1 MHYTQPGQYDEQ
13 TTQLRNCTGNSLIGI
28 YCYVL
33 LHEGLFK
40 HLIDISLVIKSRFLY
55 RLAVNILTDR
65 GIRQGD
71 DNGLETDTDD
81 GKY

>member
-1 MHYTQPGQYDEQ
+1 MFH
-13 TTQLRNCTGNSLIGI
+13 CTKVYLIG
-28 YCYVL
+28 
-33 LHEGLFK
+33 K